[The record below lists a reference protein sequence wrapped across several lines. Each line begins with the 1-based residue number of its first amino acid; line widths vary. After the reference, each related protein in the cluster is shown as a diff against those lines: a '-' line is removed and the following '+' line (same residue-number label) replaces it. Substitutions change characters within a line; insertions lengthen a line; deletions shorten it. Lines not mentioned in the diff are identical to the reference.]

1 MGASM
6 KDVARLADVSTA
18 TVSHVIN
25 NTRNVKPETRR
36 KVLKAIEGLRYN
48 VNPVARN
55 LRSGSS
61 GMIGY
66 VVSNLANYFFM
77 DIALV
82 IDEILSSHGYH
93 LIYINSRESSE
104 KERDNIESLIM
115 QNVDGL
121 IVAPVGEDCTY
132 MNSIIGNKCPCVLF
146 DRQPSGFARDVVLS
160 SNAEGSYAGTS
171 CLIRNGYR
179 KIGFVGSRFDITM
192 QERMEGY
199 RRALLDNNLVA
210 SEELI
215 KWGEGIPHSMNEQRY
230 GDSFENTRVLVEK
243 DGVDAV
249 FAGNALA
256 MVGVFSYFHEQGCSI
271 PGDYGLV
278 SFDDTFWLTMSNPG
292 ITAVKQDKLRIG
304 REVSEILLRR
314 IEGDDRE
321 SVTLRIP
328 TNLIERNST
337 KCGSS

>member
-25 NTRNVKPETRR
+25 NTRNVNPETRR
-36 KVLKAIEGLRYN
+36 KVLKAIDDLRYN

-121 IVAPVGEDCTY
+121 IIAPVGDDCAY
-132 MNSIIGNKCPCVLF
+132 MNSIIGNKCPSVLF
-146 DRQPSGFARDVVLS
+146 DRQPRGFERDVVMS
-160 SNAEGSYAGTS
+160 SNAEGSYTGTS
-171 CLIRNGYR
+171 CLIRSGYR
-179 KIGFVGSRFDITM
+179 KIGFVGSRFDTTM

-199 RRALLDNNLVA
+199 RKALLENNLIA
-210 SEELI
+210 SDELVR
-215 KWGEGIPHSMNEQRY
+215 WGEGIPHSMNEQRY
-230 GDSFENTRVLVEK
+230 GDSYENAEFLVEK
-243 DGVDAV
+243 CGVDAI

-256 MVGVFSYFHEQGCSI
+256 MVGVFSYLHEKGCRI
-271 PGDYGLV
+271 PRDYGLV

-292 ITAVKQDKLRIG
+292 ITAVNQDKIRIG

-314 IEGDDRE
+314 IEGDRRE
-321 SVTLRIP
+321 YQTLRIP
-328 TNLIERNST
+328 TNLIERYST